1 MNWTELTIST
11 TKEGIEPLTGLL
23 IQLGINGFIVE
34 DPEELLAFIEE
45 NADTW
50 DIIEDDIPSLTANEP
65 NIKIYISDTA
75 QGEEQLR
82 SIRSGL
88 IQLKKMDT
96 EDLYGNLE
104 VQLQHMQDEDW
115 ANNWKQYF
123 KPFAVGKNLVI
134 KPTWEDYDNSDNK
147 LVIQIDPGS
156 SFGSGLHETTQL
168 CLIALEDL
176 IKQRDTVVDV
186 GCGSG
191 ILSVAAALLG
201 SEKVIGIDIDESS
214 VITSQESARINQTE
228 DITQFICGDLVTDIN
243 MQADIVIANL
253 FANTIIKLLPD
264 IKRILKPKGL
274 FISSGI
280 IEDRLDEVTESY
292 KANGLSPI
300 KIDHIGDWYIVIG
313 QLS

>member
-11 TKEGIEPLTGLL
+11 TKQGIEPVSGLL
-23 IQLGINGFIVE
+23 IQLGINEFVVE

-45 NADTW
+45 NAETW

-82 SIRSGL
+82 SIKSGL
-88 IQLKKMDT
+88 IRLKKMDT
-96 EDLYGNLE
+96 DHIYGNLE
-104 VQLQHMQDEDW
+104 IQMQHMKDEDW

-123 KPFAVGKNLVI
+123 KPFAVGRNLVI
-134 KPTWEDYDNSDNK
+134 KPTWEAYDNTENK

-168 CLIALEDL
+168 CLIALEDTVT
-176 IKQRDTVVDV
+176 KSDTVVDV

-191 ILSVAAALLG
+191 ILSVAAALMG

-214 VITSQESARINQTE
+214 VITSRESSLVNRTE
-228 DITQFICGDLVTDIN
+228 DITQFICGDLVADIN
-243 MQADIVIANL
+243 VQADIVIANL

-264 IKRILKPKGL
+264 IKRILKLNGL

-280 IEDRLDEVTESY
+280 IEDRLEEVIESY
-292 KANGLSPI
+292 KSHGLSII
-300 KIDHIGDWYIVIG
+300 KTDNIGDWHIVIG

>member
-1 MNWTELTIST
+1 MNWTELTINT

-50 DIIEDDIPSLTANEP
+50 DVVEDDIPSLTANEP
-65 NIKIYISDTA
+65 NIKIYLSDTA

-82 SIRSGL
+82 SIKSGL
-88 IQLKKMDT
+88 IQLKEIDI
-96 EDLYGNLE
+96 DNIYGNLE
-104 VQLQHMQDEDW
+104 VQMQYMQDEDW

-123 KPFAVGKNLVI
+123 KPFTVGRNLVI
-134 KPTWEDYDNSDNK
+134 KPTWEDYDNIDDK

-168 CLIALEDL
+168 CLIALEDAV
-176 IKQRDTVVDV
+176 KQNDTVVDV

-214 VITSQESARINQTE
+214 VITSRESARINQTE
-228 DITQFICGDLVTDIN
+228 DTTQFIYGDLVTDLN
-243 MQADIVIANL
+243 VQADIVIANL

-264 IKRILKPKGL
+264 IKRIVKPNGL

-292 KANGLSPI
+292 KAQNLSII

>member
-23 IQLGINGFIVE
+23 IQLGITGFIVE
-34 DPEELLAFIEE
+34 DPEELRSFMQEH
-45 NADTW
+45 ADTW
-50 DIIEDDIPSLTANEP
+50 DVVEDDIPSLMANEP

-82 SIRSGL
+82 SIKSGL
-88 IQLKKMDT
+88 IQLKKIDI
-96 EDLYGNLE
+96 EDQYGNFE

-115 ANNWKQYF
+115 ENNWKQYF

-134 KPTWEDYDNSDNK
+134 KPTWEDYNNTDNK
-147 LVIQIDPGS
+147 LVLQIDPGS

-168 CLIALEDL
+168 CLIALEDS
-176 IKQRDTVVDV
+176 IKQSDIVVDV

-201 SEKVIGIDIDESS
+201 SKKVIGIDIDESS

-228 DITQFICGDLVTDIN
+228 DVTEFVCGNLVTDIDVE
-243 MQADIVIANL
+243 ADIIIANL

-264 IKRILKPKGL
+264 IKRILKPNGL

-292 KANGLSPI
+292 RSHGLSII
-300 KIDHIGDWYIVIG
+300 KVDHIGDWYIVIG